1 MSRVDPVETMPIV
14 LAKSPDFRL
23 GALEVSPARLRVA
36 SADAVETLQPRIMQV
51 LVALAERRGD
61 VVTRDELVMRC
72 WNGTAVSDDAIH
84 RCIGRLRR
92 LSESHGG
99 FALETVTR
107 VGYQLVEEVPVSRTR
122 YMVALTVATVALVLI
137 ASVLAYVL

>member
-1 MSRVDPVETMPIV
+1 MSRVAPVEAMPIV
-14 LAKSPDFRL
+14 LAKQPDFRL
-23 GALEVSPARLRVA
+23 GELEVSPARLRVA
-36 SADAVETLQPRIMQV
+36 TAGVVESLQPRIMQV

-61 VVTRDELVMRC
+61 VVTRDELMARC

-84 RCIGRLRR
+84 RCIARLRR

-107 VGYQLVEEVPVSRTR
+107 VGYQLVEDEPVSRTR
-122 YMVALTVATVALVLI
+122 YMVALAVATVALVLI
-137 ASVLAYVL
+137 AAGLAYIL